1 MEMNNSKNRLETNN
15 TISVPTKER
24 RRVAIII
31 RVDWMTEDIPKL
43 SLESK
48 VNEQDIA
55 TTEK

>member
-1 MEMNNSKNRLETNN
+1 MNNSKNRLETNN
-15 TISVPTKER
+15 TITVPTKER